1 MTFYRHSIFFQ
12 KQQENYTCY
21 ETMFYVNTLVQHL
34 QEEVGEQKRRF
45 ADINERFENLPKR
58 EGHLQ
63 EQNLPVGKW

>member
-1 MTFYRHSIFFQ
+1 
-12 KQQENYTCY
+12 
-21 ETMFYVNTLVQHL
+21 MFYVNTLVQHL